1 MKSLTFSV
9 CAHAPVRLA
18 ASTLALLTAFPVL
31 AQSPSAATLRPVVV
45 TASRLLQPISEVVA
59 DVSVIG
65 RDEIARAGAATV
77 SELLGRLPGLQTISF
92 GDSSRV
98 YIRGADARMTALYVD
113 GVRVDSQD
121 GLMLGGGV
129 PWALVPVGQIDRIE
143 VLRGPASAIYGSDAM
158 GGVIQIFTRRGESVM
173 TPYVNLGLGTAN
185 LQKVDAGFSGAH
197 SGWDYALG
205 LSLQSSDGFD
215 TRPDLVHTPDHEA
228 SARKAASLRLGVQL
242 APAQRFEL
250 TALDSRLESQYVP
263 WGGGNN
269 IHATGDLTTAALKWS
284 AQWTPAYSTQLT
296 LSHSQIAKQDDAPN
310 DYQTTLNGVLLEN
323 HVRVS
328 GGVIS
333 AVLEQKKDDFNAKP
347 STWDPAFQGDRS
359 QNAVALGYAGTWGQ
373 HSLQLNARE
382 DRESLFGAHQT
393 GAAAYAYAL
402 TPNLRA
408 SVSTGTAFRAPTL
421 EQIFGPYGSAQLS
434 PETNRSHEISVAY
447 AQAAQSLK
455 AVVYRNAVRNMISS
469 SATLA
474 TCSAGFFCYYN
485 VGQARMQGATLS
497 GTYALK
503 HYALRAAMDWL
514 DPIDEVTGRDLS
526 LRARKTL
533 TLGVDRSGS
542 GWQWGTEL
550 QAVGARFDNAANT
563 IVLPGYAVLNVSAG
577 TQLNPDWR
585 LSLRLD
591 NAGDVQYQ
599 QVGQY
604 ASAGRTWYVGLQWQP
619 K

>member
-1 MKSLTFSV
+1 MKFVKFFV

-18 ASTLALLTAFPVL
+18 ASTLALLAAVPVL
-31 AQSPSAATLRPVVV
+31 AQSPSTATLHQVVV
-45 TASRLLQPISEVVA
+45 TASRLPQPISEVVA

-65 RDEIARAGAATV
+65 PDEIARAGAATAT
-77 SELLGRLPGLQTISF
+77 ELLGRLPGLQTISF

-129 PWALVPVGQIDRIE
+129 PWALVPLGQIDRIE

-173 TPYVNLGLGTAN
+173 TPYVNLGLGSAG
-185 LQKVDAGFSGAH
+185 LQKVDAGLSGAH
-197 SGWDYALG
+197 NGWDYALG
-205 LSLQSSDGFD
+205 LSLQNSDGFD

-228 SARKAASLRLGVQL
+228 SARKAASLRWGVQL
-242 APAQRFEL
+242 APAQRLEL
-250 TALDSRLESQYVP
+250 TALNSQLESQYVP

-269 IHATGDLTTAALKWS
+269 THATGDLTTAAVKWS

-296 LSHSQIAKQDDAPN
+296 LSRSQIAKQDDAPN

-323 HVRVS
+323 HFRMA

-347 STWDPAFQGDRS
+347 TTWDPAFQGERS
-359 QNAVALGYAGTWGQ
+359 QTALALGYAGTWGS
-373 HSLQLNARE
+373 HSVQLNARE
-382 DRESLFGAHQT
+382 DRDSLFGTHQT
-393 GAAAYAYAL
+393 GAVAYAYAL
-402 TPNLRA
+402 TPLLRA
-408 SVSTGTAFRAPTL
+408 SLSTGTAFRAPTL
-421 EQIFGPYGSAQLS
+421 EQIFGPYGSVQLS
-434 PETNRSHEISVAY
+434 PETNRSHEISLTY
-447 AQAAQSLK
+447 AQAERSLK
-455 AVVYRNAVRNMISS
+455 AVVYRNAVSNMISS
-469 SATLA
+469 NATLA

-497 GTYALK
+497 GAYDFR
-503 HYALRAAMDWL
+503 HYALRAALDWL
-514 DPIDEVTGRDLS
+514 DPIDEVTGRVLS

-533 TLGVDRSGS
+533 TLGVDRSAS

-550 QAVGARFDNAANT
+550 QAVGERFDNAANS
-563 IVLPGYAVLNVSAG
+563 IVLPGYALLNVSAG
-577 TQLNPDWR
+577 TQLKPDWR

-591 NAGDVQYQ
+591 NAADVQYQ